1 MEPWLKEQGESY
13 SMQCCESHVKEQE
26 NLLQK
31 KQNNIWIWK
40 AQSLIVQGW
49 PPAEMYSSQRQE
61 KKPTK
66 TVSRIQDLRKQD
78 PFKENNNQTV
88 I

>member
-1 MEPWLKEQGESY
+1 MA
-13 SMQCCESHVKEQE
+13 
-26 NLLQK
+26 
-31 KQNNIWIWK
+31 QN
-40 AQSLIVQGW
+40 LIVQGW

-78 PFKENNNQTV
+78 SFKNINNQKF